1 MRGAADY
8 AVVYDISCDRER
20 ARVDRLLR
28 GYGFRVQKS
37 VFECRLTRRQR
48 DELVRRL
55 ERLGLRTGFVKV
67 YRLDY
72 CSDRPVVGRPP
83 GDAGP
88 DADSA
93 FVV

>member
-1 MRGAADY
+1 MTRAADY
-8 AVVYDISCDRER
+8 AVVYDLSCDRER
-20 ARVDRLLR
+20 ARVDRLLQ

-48 DELVRRL
+48 DELVARL

-67 YRLDY
+67 YRLDGAAA
-72 CSDRPVVGRPP
+72 RPVVGRVPE
-83 GDAGP
+83 GACP
-88 DADSA
+88 DDHGA